1 MQKRNKERKKCEQK
15 EKKRKKVKGNQ
26 HIKVVEVRS
35 LNLDLDLLWKDLGVK
50 HGEVI
55 EDYRTLLFS
64 KFQKKKI
71 CFVRVMSF

>member
-1 MQKRNKERKKCEQK
+1 MQKRNKERKRERK
-15 EKKRKKVKGNQ
+15 EKKRKEVRGDQ
-26 HIKVVEVRS
+26 HIKVVEVRP

-50 HGEVI
+50 LGEVI

-64 KFQKKKI
+64 KFQKKRI